1 MRPFGWTGKIL
12 HIDLTTGCQES
23 VEPPED
29 WYAGL
34 LGGRGLAGRYL
45 RLQGN
50 KAWDAP
56 DMGLLVFAGPLAGT
70 RAPGAAMATLQCR
83 SPLTGTLADSCV
95 GGRLGAEL
103 KRAGWDGLRITGRA
117 PARRGLEITDGTVR
131 ITDAAHLAGLRTN
144 TLVRTLGW
152 QGALLTTG
160 PAADAGV
167 RFACLS
173 VDGCFS
179 AGRGGLGLC
188 FAAKNLAY
196 LAVRGTGEVRVKDPE
211 ALEDARAK
219 ILRQTAASPA
229 LLGEYGFGNYGTAAL
244 YDLTHSRRMM
254 PTDNFRRTRFEA
266 APGFNAVV
274 CRRRFGSQAAGCPD
288 CHIRCLRVGADNA
301 PMPGVE
307 PLSHFTALL
316 ENTDL
321 DLAVAAYHRCCELGM
336 DSISAAATLA
346 CHAEIRGR
354 ALAGDEILE
363 LLDAIAAGKDSDAG
377 LAAGSLAYA
386 MEQGR
391 PEASMSVKG
400 LELPCFD
407 PRGAYG
413 MALGYALS
421 TRGGCHLRATAFAHE
436 ILRKPVATD
445 RFTFSGKARVIKTS
459 EDTNAAADAMGV
471 CKFLFL
477 ASGLEEYAQALQAV
491 TGLEV
496 TAQDLLRI
504 GERIYLNE
512 RCLNQLYGLD
522 AASDDLPQRF
532 FSEPGS
538 GGDGIDMPPLDREK
552 FLEARRTYY
561 TIRGLDAEGKVLA
574 AKALELGVEPVA

>member
-12 HIDLTTGCQES
+12 HIDLTSGRYATE
-23 VEPPED
+23 EPPEH
-29 WYAGL
+29 WYADV

-45 RLQGN
+45 RRQGN
-50 KAWDAP
+50 KAWDAQ
-56 DMGLLVFAGPLAGT
+56 DMELLVFAGPLVGT
-70 RAPGAAMATLQCR
+70 CAPGAAMATLQCR
-83 SPLTGTLADSCV
+83 SPLTGALADSCV
-95 GGRLGAEL
+95 GGLLGTEL

-117 PARRGLEITDGTVR
+117 NARCGLEISDGTLR
-131 ITDAAHLAGLRTN
+131 IIDAAHLTGLRT
-144 TLVRTLGW
+144 TALARTLGGS
-152 QGALLTTG
+152 GALLATG
-160 PAADAGV
+160 PAAESGV

-173 VDGCFS
+173 VDGCFT

-188 FAAKNLAY
+188 FSAKNLKY
-196 LAVRGTGEVRVKDPE
+196 LAVRGTGEVRVKDPK

-229 LLGEYGFGNYGTAAL
+229 LLGQYGFGNYGTAAM
-244 YDLTHSRRMM
+244 YDLLHSRRMM
-254 PTDNFRRTRFEA
+254 PTDNFRLTRFEP
-266 APGFNAVV
+266 APELNAVA
-274 CRRRFGSQAAGCPD
+274 CRRRYETQAAGCPG
-288 CHIRCLRVGADNA
+288 CHIRCLRISADNA

-307 PLSHFTALL
+307 ALSHFTALL
-316 ENTDL
+316 ENGDL
-321 DLAVAAYHRCCELGM
+321 DLAVAAYQRCCELGM

-346 CHAEIRGR
+346 CHAEIRGT
-354 ALAGDEILE
+354 ALAGEE
-363 LLDAIAAGKDSDAG
+363 LLDLLDATAANAG
-377 LAAGSLAYA
+377 LGAELAAGSLAYA
-386 MEQGR
+386 GMQGR

-400 LELPCFD
+400 LELPSFD

-445 RFTFSGKARVIKTS
+445 RFTFSGKARIIKTG
-459 EDTNAAADAMGV
+459 EDANAAADAMGV

-496 TAQDLLRI
+496 TAQDLSRI

-512 RCLNQLYGLD
+512 RCVNQLYGLNSD
-522 AASDDLPQRF
+522 SDDLPDRF
-532 FSEPGS
+532 FAEPGS
-538 GGDGIDMPPLDREK
+538 GGDGIQVPPLDRAG

-561 TIRGLDAEGKVLA
+561 SIRGLESDGKVLA
-574 AKALELGVEPVA
+574 AKARELGLELGA